1 MLAIRTTV
9 RTGCVLG
16 LLALAWLVTTRRDEP
31 VEVALEPPPMESP
44 VITCRSS
51 DIHVDHQAIARRR
64 AIEAILRVNGSQPWS
79 PGGLQGIGNLG
90 SEPGATP

>member
-16 LLALAWLVTTRRDEP
+16 LLALAWLVTTTGDEL

-51 DIHVDHQAIARRR
+51 DLHVDPQALGRHR
-64 AIEAILRVNGSQPWS
+64 ALEAILTMHGSQPGAFWS
-79 PGGLQGIGNLG
+79 PGIANLG
-90 SEPGATP
+90 SDPGATP